1 MTEKGAHGMLECV
14 LIDLNVN
21 ENTSVNEL
29 IENHMPFI
37 IKSISDVTGRYVS
50 CENDEELSVGL
61 LGFHEAIERYD
72 NEKGHFLSFAKL
84 VIGSRIKNY
93 LKSEN
98 KHQHSS
104 LEELLDKGVEIKDEY
119 LEQKEDNSILVEE
132 ITRLKTEISSFGFTL
147 EDLVNEAPK
156 QQATR
161 KNAISLSEEISKDE
175 EFTSFMYVKKRLPI
189 KRIVLK
195 FSVTEKV
202 IKRSKRFIISV
213 VIIIDKN
220 FSILKNW
227 IRK

>member
-1 MTEKGAHGMLECV
+1 MLECV
-14 LIDLNVN
+14 LKDLNVD
-21 ENTSVNEL
+21 ENTNVNEL
-29 IENHMPFI
+29 IKNHMPFI

-72 NEKGHFLSFAKL
+72 NEKGHFLSYAKL
-84 VIGSRIKNY
+84 VISSRIKNY
-93 LKSEN
+93 LKGEN

-104 LEELLDKGVEIKDEY
+104 FEELVDKGLEIKDEY
-119 LEQKEDNSILVEE
+119 LEEKEDNSILVEE
-132 ITRLKTEISSFGFTL
+132 INKLKNEISSFGFTL

-161 KNAISLSEEISKDE
+161 KNAINLSEEISKDE
-175 EFTSFMYVKKRLPI
+175 EFTSFMYLKKRLPI

-202 IKRSKRFIISV
+202 IKRSKKFIISV

-220 FSILKNW
+220 LGALKRW

>member
-1 MTEKGAHGMLECV
+1 MLECV

-21 ENTSVNEL
+21 KNTNVNEL
-29 IENHMPFI
+29 IEKHMPFI
-37 IKSISDVTGRYVS
+37 IKSISEVTGRYVS

-93 LKSEN
+93 LKGEN

-104 LEELLDKGVEIKDEY
+104 LEELLDKGLEIKDEY
-119 LEQKEDNSILVEE
+119 LEQKEDNSVLVDQ
-132 ITRLKTEISSFGFTL
+132 INMLKEEISSFGFTL
-147 EDLVNEAPK
+147 EELAEEAPK

-161 KNAISLSEEISKDE
+161 KNAISLSEEISKEE

-202 IKRSKRFIISV
+202 VKRSKKFIISV

-220 FSILKNW
+220 LSGLKNW

>member
-1 MTEKGAHGMLECV
+1 MLECV
-14 LIDLNVN
+14 LIDLDVN
-21 ENTSVNEL
+21 KNTNVNEL
-29 IENHMPFI
+29 IEKHMPFI

-93 LKSEN
+93 LKGEN
-98 KHQHSS
+98 RHHHSS
-104 LEELLDKGVEIKDEY
+104 LEDLLDKGLEIKDEY
-119 LEQKEDNSILVEE
+119 LEQKEDNGVLLEQIN
-132 ITRLKTEISSFGFTL
+132 RLKEEISSFGFTL
-147 EDLVNEAPK
+147 EELADEAPK

-161 KNAISLSEEISKDE
+161 KNAISLSEEISKEE

-189 KRIVLK
+189 KRIVIK

-202 IKRSKRFIISV
+202 VKRSKKFIISV

-220 FSILKNW
+220 LSGLKDW

>member
-1 MTEKGAHGMLECV
+1 MLECV
-14 LIDLNVN
+14 LIDLNVDK
-21 ENTSVNEL
+21 NTNINEL
-29 IENHMPFI
+29 IKNHMPFI

-50 CENDEELSVGL
+50 CENDEELSIAL

-84 VIGSRIKNY
+84 VIASRIKNY
-93 LKSEN
+93 LKGEN

-104 LEELLDKGVEIKDEY
+104 FEELVDKGLEIKDEY
-119 LEQKEDNSILVEE
+119 IEQEQDNSILVDE
-132 ITRLKTEISSFGFTL
+132 INRLKSEISSFGFTL

-161 KNAISLSEEISKDE
+161 KNAILLSEEISKEE
-175 EFTSFMYVKKRLPI
+175 EFISFMYLKKRLPI

-195 FSVTEKV
+195 YSVTEKV
-202 IKRSKRFIISV
+202 IKRSKKFIISV

-220 FSILKNW
+220 LSALKNW

>member
-1 MTEKGAHGMLECV
+1 MLESV
-14 LIDLNVN
+14 LIDLNIKSN
-21 ENTSVNEL
+21 NTDVNEL
-29 IENHMPFI
+29 IEKHMPFI

-72 NEKGHFLSFAKL
+72 NEKGHFLSYAKL

-98 KHQHSS
+98 KHHHSS
-104 LEELLDKGVEIKDEY
+104 LDELLDKGLEIKDEY
-119 LEQKEDNSILVEE
+119 LEEEEDNGVLLEQINK
-132 ITRLKTEISSFGFTL
+132 LKNEISSFGFSL
-147 EDLVNEAPK
+147 EDLADEAPK

-161 KNAISLSEEISKDE
+161 NNAISLSEEISKEE

-189 KRIVLK
+189 KRIVLR
-195 FSVTEKV
+195 FAVTEKV
-202 IKRSKRFIISV
+202 IKRSKKFIISV
-213 VIIIDKN
+213 VIIFDKN
-220 FSILKNW
+220 LSALKNW

>member
-1 MTEKGAHGMLECV
+1 MLECV
-14 LIDLNVN
+14 LIDLNVTK
-21 ENTSVNEL
+21 NTNVNEI

-93 LKSEN
+93 LKGEN
-98 KHQHSS
+98 KHNNSS
-104 LEELLDKGVEIKDEY
+104 LEELLDKGLEIKDEY

-132 ITRLKTEISSFGFTL
+132 ITRLKTEISFFGFTL
-147 EDLVNEAPK
+147 EDLVDEAPK

-161 KNAISLSEEISKDE
+161 KNAITLSEEISKDE
-175 EFTSFMYVKKRLPI
+175 EFTSFMYMKKRLPI

-202 IKRSKRFIISV
+202 IKRSKKFIISV

-220 FSILKNW
+220 LSALKNW

>member
-1 MTEKGAHGMLECV
+1 M
-14 LIDLNVN
+14 DLNIN
-21 ENTSVNEL
+21 ENTDVNEL
-29 IENHMPFI
+29 IEKHMPFI

-72 NEKGHFLSFAKL
+72 NEKGHFLSYAKL

-104 LEELLDKGVEIKDEY
+104 LEELLDKGLEIKDEY
-119 LEQKEDNSILVEE
+119 LEEKDDNGILLEE
-132 ITRLKTEISSFGFTL
+132 INKLKNEISSFGFTL
-147 EDLVNEAPK
+147 EDLANEAPK

-161 KNAISLSEEISKDE
+161 MNAISLSEKISNE
-175 EFTSFMYVKKRLPI
+175 EELTSFMYLKRRLPI
-189 KRIVLK
+189 KRIVLQ

-202 IKRSKRFIISV
+202 IKRSKKFIISV
-213 VIIIDKN
+213 VIIFDKN
-220 FSILKNW
+220 LRALRNW

>member
-1 MTEKGAHGMLECV
+1 MLECV
-14 LIDLNVN
+14 LIDLNVTK
-21 ENTSVNEL
+21 NTSVNEL

-61 LGFHEAIERYD
+61 LGFHEAIGRYD

-93 LKSEN
+93 LKGEN
-98 KHQHSS
+98 KHNNSS
-104 LEELLDKGVEIKDEY
+104 LEELLDKGLEIKDEY

-132 ITRLKTEISSFGFTL
+132 ITRLKTEISFFGFTL
-147 EDLVNEAPK
+147 EDLVDEAPK

-202 IKRSKRFIISV
+202 IKRSKKFIISV

-220 FSILKNW
+220 LSALKNW

>member
-1 MTEKGAHGMLECV
+1 MLECV
-14 LIDLNVN
+14 LVDLNVDK
-21 ENTSVNEL
+21 NTDVNEL
-29 IENHMPFI
+29 IEKHMPFI

-93 LKSEN
+93 LKGEN
-98 KHQHSS
+98 RHQHSS
-104 LEELLDKGVEIKDEY
+104 LDELVDKGLDIKDEY
-119 LEQKEDNSILVEE
+119 FEPKEDNSILIDE
-132 ITRLKTEISSFGFTL
+132 INKLKNEISSFGFTF
-147 EDLVNEAPK
+147 EDLVSEAPK

-161 KNAISLSEEISKDE
+161 KNAIILSEEISREE
-175 EFTSFMYVKKRLPI
+175 EFISFMYLKRRLPI

-202 IKRSKRFIISV
+202 VKRSKKFIISV
-213 VIIIDKN
+213 VIIIDKRLN
-220 FSILKNW
+220 ALRNW

>member
-1 MTEKGAHGMLECV
+1 MLECV
-14 LIDLNVN
+14 LIDLDVN
-21 ENTSVNEL
+21 KSTNFNEL

-93 LKSEN
+93 LKGEN

-104 LEELLDKGVEIKDEY
+104 LEELVDKGLQIKDEY

-132 ITRLKTEISSFGFTL
+132 INKLKTEINSFGFTL
-147 EDLVNEAPK
+147 EDLADEAPK

-161 KNAISLSEEISKDE
+161 KNAIRLSEEISKDE
-175 EFTSFMYVKKRLPI
+175 EFTSFMYLKRRLPI

-202 IKRSKRFIISV
+202 VKGSKKFIISV

-220 FSILKNW
+220 LSILKNW
-227 IRK
+227 IKK

>member
-1 MTEKGAHGMLECV
+1 MLECV
-14 LIDLNVN
+14 LMDLNIN
-21 ENTSVNEL
+21 ENTDVNEL
-29 IENHMPFI
+29 IEKHMPFI

-72 NEKGHFLSFAKL
+72 NEKGHFLSYAKL

-98 KHQHSS
+98 KHNHSS
-104 LEELLDKGVEIKDEY
+104 LEDLLDKGLEIKDEY
-119 LEQKEDNSILVEE
+119 VEEKEDNGILLEE
-132 ITRLKTEISSFGFTL
+132 INKLKNEISSFGFTL
-147 EDLVNEAPK
+147 EDLANEAPK

-161 KNAISLSEEISKDE
+161 RNAISLSEEISKEE
-175 EFTSFMYVKKRLPI
+175 EFTSFMYLKRRLPI
-189 KRIVLK
+189 KRIVLQ

-202 IKRSKRFIISV
+202 IKRSKKFIISV
-213 VIIIDKN
+213 VIIFDKN
-220 FSILKNW
+220 LSALRNW

>member
-1 MTEKGAHGMLECV
+1 MLECV
-14 LIDLNVN
+14 LMDLKIN
-21 ENTSVNEL
+21 ENTDINEL
-29 IENHMPFI
+29 IEKHMPFI

-72 NEKGHFLSFAKL
+72 NEKGHFLSYAKL

-104 LEELLDKGVEIKDEY
+104 LEDLLEKGLEIKDEY
-119 LEQKEDNSILVEE
+119 VEEKEDNGILLEE
-132 ITRLKTEISSFGFTL
+132 INKLKNEISSFGFTL
-147 EDLVNEAPK
+147 EDLANEAPK

-161 KNAISLSEEISKDE
+161 MNAISLSEKISKE
-175 EFTSFMYVKKRLPI
+175 EELTSFMYLKRRLPI
-189 KRIVLK
+189 KRIVLQ

-202 IKRSKRFIISV
+202 IKRSKKFIISV
-213 VIIIDKN
+213 VIIFDKN
-220 FSILKNW
+220 LRALRNW

>member
-1 MTEKGAHGMLECV
+1 MLECV
-14 LIDLNVN
+14 LIDLNVDK
-21 ENTSVNEL
+21 NTNINEL

-72 NEKGHFLSFAKL
+72 NEKGHFMSFAKL
-84 VIGSRIKNY
+84 VISSRIKNY
-93 LKSEN
+93 LKGEN

-104 LEELLDKGVEIKDEY
+104 FEELVDKGLEIKDEY
-119 LEQKEDNSILVEE
+119 LEQKEDNSLLIEE
-132 ITRLKTEISSFGFTL
+132 INRLKSEISSFGFTL

-161 KNAISLSEEISKDE
+161 KNAIILSEEICKEE
-175 EFTSFMYVKKRLPI
+175 EFLSFMYLKKRLPI

-202 IKRSKRFIISV
+202 IKRSKKFIISV

-220 FSILKNW
+220 LSALKNW

>member
-1 MTEKGAHGMLECV
+1 MLECV

-21 ENTSVNEL
+21 ENTNVNQL
-29 IENHMPFI
+29 IEKHMPFI

-72 NEKGHFLSFAKL
+72 NEKGHFFSFAKL

-93 LKSEN
+93 LKGEN

-104 LEELLDKGVEIKDEY
+104 LEELLDKGLEIKDEY
-119 LEQKEDNSILVEE
+119 LEQKEDNSLLVDQ
-132 ITRLKTEISSFGFTL
+132 INRLKVEISSFGFTL
-147 EDLVNEAPK
+147 EDLAEEAPK

-161 KNAISLSEEISKDE
+161 KNAISLSEEISKEE
-175 EFTSFMYVKKRLPI
+175 EFTSFMYEKKRLPI
-189 KRIVLK
+189 KRIVLR
-195 FSVTEKV
+195 FTVTEKV
-202 IKRSKRFIISV
+202 IKRSKKFIISV

-220 FSILKNW
+220 LSGLKNW

>member
-1 MTEKGAHGMLECV
+1 MLQCV

-29 IENHMPFI
+29 IEKHMPFI

-104 LEELLDKGVEIKDEY
+104 LEELLDKGLEIKDEY
-119 LEQKEDNSILVEE
+119 LEQKEDNSIVIEE
-132 ITRLKTEISSFGFTL
+132 ITRLKSEISSFGFTL
-147 EDLVNEAPK
+147 EDLANEAPK

-161 KNAISLSEEISKDE
+161 KNAISLSEEISKEE

-202 IKRSKRFIISV
+202 IKRSKKFIISV

-220 FSILKNW
+220 FSVLKNW

>member
-1 MTEKGAHGMLECV
+1 
-14 LIDLNVN
+14 
-21 ENTSVNEL
+21 
-29 IENHMPFI
+29 MPFI
-37 IKSISDVTGRYVS
+37 IKSISEVTGRYVS

-72 NEKGHFLSFAKL
+72 NEKGHFLSYAKL

-104 LEELLDKGVEIKDEY
+104 LDDLLDKGVDIKDEY
-119 LEQKEDNSILVEE
+119 FEPKEDNSLLLEQINK
-132 ITRLKTEISSFGFTL
+132 LKTEIGSFGFTF

-161 KNAISLSEEISKDE
+161 KNAIMLAEQISVEE
-175 EFTSFMYVKKRLPI
+175 EFTSFMYLKKRLPI
-189 KRIVLK
+189 TRIVAK

-202 IKRSKRFIISV
+202 IKRSKKFIISV

-220 FSILKNW
+220 LNALKNW

>member
-1 MTEKGAHGMLECV
+1 MLECV

-21 ENTSVNEL
+21 ENTTVNEL
-29 IENHMPFI
+29 IDNHMPYI
-37 IKSISDVTGRYVS
+37 IKCISDVTGRYVS
-50 CENDEELSVGL
+50 CENDEELSIGL

-72 NEKGHFLSFAKL
+72 NEKGHFLSYAKL

-104 LEELLDKGVEIKDEY
+104 LDELIDKGIDIKDEY
-119 LEQKEDNSILVEE
+119 FEPKEDSGVLLEE
-132 ITRLKTEISSFGFTL
+132 INKLKNEISSFGFTL

-161 KNAISLSEEISKDE
+161 KNAISLSEEISNDG
-175 EFTSFMYVKKRLPI
+175 EFTSFMYIKKRLPI

-202 IKRSKRFIISV
+202 IKRSKKFIISV

-220 FSILKNW
+220 LSALKNW

>member
-1 MTEKGAHGMLECV
+1 MLECV

-21 ENTSVNEL
+21 ENTTVNGL

-72 NEKGHFLSFAKL
+72 NEKGHFLSYAKL

-104 LEELLDKGVEIKDEY
+104 LEELLDKGIDIKDEY
-119 LEQKEDNSILVEE
+119 FEPEEDNSILLEE
-132 ITRLKTEISSFGFTL
+132 INKLKNEISSFGFTL

-161 KNAISLSEEISKDE
+161 KNAISLSEEISNDE
-175 EFTSFMYVKKRLPI
+175 EFTSFMYLKKRLPI

-202 IKRSKRFIISV
+202 IKRSKKFIISV

-220 FSILKNW
+220 LSALRNW

>member
-14 LIDLNVN
+14 LIDLHVN

-132 ITRLKTEISSFGFTL
+132 ITRLKTEISFL
-147 EDLVNEAPK
+147 L
-156 QQATR
+156 
-161 KNAISLSEEISKDE
+161 
-175 EFTSFMYVKKRLPI
+175 
-189 KRIVLK
+189 
-195 FSVTEKV
+195 
-202 IKRSKRFIISV
+202 
-213 VIIIDKN
+213 
-220 FSILKNW
+220 
-227 IRK
+227 

>member
-1 MTEKGAHGMLECV
+1 MLESV
-14 LIDLNVN
+14 LIDLNIN
-21 ENTSVNEL
+21 NNNTDVNEL
-29 IENHMPFI
+29 IEKHMPFI

-72 NEKGHFLSFAKL
+72 NEKGHFLSYAKL

-104 LEELLDKGVEIKDEY
+104 LDELLDKGLEIKDEY
-119 LEQKEDNSILVEE
+119 LEEEEDNGVLLEQINK
-132 ITRLKTEISSFGFTL
+132 LKNEISSFGFSL
-147 EDLVNEAPK
+147 EDLADEAPK

-161 KNAISLSEEISKDE
+161 NNAISLSAEISKE
-175 EFTSFMYVKKRLPI
+175 EELTSFMYVKKRLPI
-189 KRIVLK
+189 KRIVLR
-195 FSVTEKV
+195 FAVTEKV
-202 IKRSKRFIISV
+202 IKRSKKFIISV
-213 VIIIDKN
+213 VIIFDKN
-220 FSILKNW
+220 LSALKNW

>member
-1 MTEKGAHGMLECV
+1 MLECV
-14 LIDLNVN
+14 LMDLNIN
-21 ENTSVNEL
+21 ENTDVNEL
-29 IENHMPFI
+29 IEKHMPFI

-72 NEKGHFLSFAKL
+72 NEKGHFLSYAKL

-104 LEELLDKGVEIKDEY
+104 LEELLDKGLEIKDEY
-119 LEQKEDNSILVEE
+119 LEEKDDNGILLEE
-132 ITRLKTEISSFGFTL
+132 INKLKNEISSFGFTL
-147 EDLVNEAPK
+147 EDLANEAPK

-161 KNAISLSEEISKDE
+161 INAISLSEKISKE
-175 EFTSFMYVKKRLPI
+175 EELTSFMYLKRRLPI
-189 KRIVLK
+189 KRIVLQ

-202 IKRSKRFIISV
+202 IKRSKKFIISV
-213 VIIIDKN
+213 VIIFDKN
-220 FSILKNW
+220 LRALRNW

>member
-220 FSILKNW
+220 FSILKDW

>member
-1 MTEKGAHGMLECV
+1 MLECV
-14 LIDLNVN
+14 LMDLNIN
-21 ENTSVNEL
+21 ENTDVNEL
-29 IENHMPFI
+29 IEKHMPFI

-72 NEKGHFLSFAKL
+72 NEKGHFLSYAKL

-104 LEELLDKGVEIKDEY
+104 LEELLDKGLEIKDEY
-119 LEQKEDNSILVEE
+119 VEEKEDNGILLEE
-132 ITRLKTEISSFGFTL
+132 INKLKNEISSFGFTL
-147 EDLVNEAPK
+147 EDLANEAPK

-161 KNAISLSEEISKDE
+161 RNAISLSEEISKE
-175 EFTSFMYVKKRLPI
+175 EELTSFMYLKRRLPI
-189 KRIVLK
+189 KRIVLQ

-202 IKRSKRFIISV
+202 IKRSKKFIISV
-213 VIIIDKN
+213 VIIFDKN
-220 FSILKNW
+220 LSALRNW

>member
-1 MTEKGAHGMLECV
+1 MLECV
-14 LIDLNVN
+14 LIDLNV
-21 ENTSVNEL
+21 EKNTTVNEL
-29 IENHMPFI
+29 IKNHMPFI
-37 IKSISDVTGRYVS
+37 IKCISDVTGRYVS
-50 CENDEELSVGL
+50 CENDEELSIGL

-72 NEKGHFLSFAKL
+72 NEKGHFLSYAKL

-98 KHQHSS
+98 KHLHSS
-104 LEELLDKGVEIKDEY
+104 LDELIDKGIDIKDEY
-119 LEQKEDNSILVEE
+119 FEPKEDNGVLLEE
-132 ITRLKTEISSFGFTL
+132 INKLKNEISSFGFTL
-147 EDLVNEAPK
+147 EDLVNEVPK

-175 EFTSFMYVKKRLPI
+175 EFTSFMYLKKRLPI

-202 IKRSKRFIISV
+202 IKRSKKFIISV

-220 FSILKNW
+220 LSALKNW

>member
-1 MTEKGAHGMLECV
+1 MLECV
-14 LIDLNVN
+14 LIDLNVDK
-21 ENTSVNEL
+21 NTSINEL

-93 LKSEN
+93 LKGEN
-98 KHQHSS
+98 KHNHSS
-104 LEELLDKGVEIKDEY
+104 LDELVDKGLDFRDEY
-119 LEQKEDNSILVEE
+119 FEPKEDNSMLLEE
-132 ITRLKTEISSFGFTL
+132 ITTLKNEISSFGFTL

-161 KNAISLSEEISKDE
+161 KNAINLSEEISKDE
-175 EFTSFMYVKKRLPI
+175 EFLSFMYLKKRLPI

-202 IKRSKRFIISV
+202 IKRSKKFIISV

-220 FSILKNW
+220 LSALKNW

>member
-1 MTEKGAHGMLECV
+1 MLECV

-29 IENHMPFI
+29 IDKHIPFI
-37 IKSISDVTGRYVS
+37 IKSISDATGRYVS

-93 LKSEN
+93 LKGEN

-104 LEELLDKGVEIKDEY
+104 LEELLDKGLEIKDEY

-132 ITRLKTEISSFGFTL
+132 INMLKAEISSFGFTL
-147 EDLVNEAPK
+147 EDLANEAPK

-161 KNAISLSEEISKDE
+161 INAISLSEEISKDE

-202 IKRSKRFIISV
+202 IKRSKKFIISV

-220 FSILKNW
+220 LSGLKNW

>member
-1 MTEKGAHGMLECV
+1 MLQCV

-21 ENTSVNEL
+21 ESTSVNEL
-29 IENHMPFI
+29 IEKHMPFI

-104 LEELLDKGVEIKDEY
+104 LEELLDKGLEIKDEY
-119 LEQKEDNSILVEE
+119 LEQKEDNSIVIEE
-132 ITRLKTEISSFGFTL
+132 ITRLKSEISSFGFTL
-147 EDLVNEAPK
+147 EDLANEAPK

-161 KNAISLSEEISKDE
+161 KNAISLSEEISKEE

-202 IKRSKRFIISV
+202 IKRSKKFIISV

-220 FSILKNW
+220 FSVLKNW

>member
-1 MTEKGAHGMLECV
+1 MLQCV

-21 ENTSVNEL
+21 ESTSVNEL
-29 IENHMPFI
+29 IEKHMPFI

-104 LEELLDKGVEIKDEY
+104 LEELLDKGLEIKDEY
-119 LEQKEDNSILVEE
+119 LEQKEDNSIVIEE
-132 ITRLKTEISSFGFTL
+132 ITRLKSEISSFGFTL
-147 EDLVNEAPK
+147 EDLANEAPK

-161 KNAISLSEEISKDE
+161 KNAISLSEEISKEE

-202 IKRSKRFIISV
+202 IKRSKKFIISV

-220 FSILKNW
+220 LSALKNW

>member
-1 MTEKGAHGMLECV
+1 MLECV
-14 LIDLNVN
+14 LMDLNIN
-21 ENTSVNEL
+21 ENTDVNEL
-29 IENHMPFI
+29 IEKHMPFI

-72 NEKGHFLSFAKL
+72 NEKGHFLSYAKL

-104 LEELLDKGVEIKDEY
+104 LEELLDKGLEIKDEY
-119 LEQKEDNSILVEE
+119 LEEKEDNGILLEE
-132 ITRLKTEISSFGFTL
+132 INKLKNEISSFGFTL
-147 EDLVNEAPK
+147 EDLANEAPK

-161 KNAISLSEEISKDE
+161 INAISLSEKISKE
-175 EFTSFMYVKKRLPI
+175 EELTSFMYLKRRLPI
-189 KRIVLK
+189 KRIVLQ

-202 IKRSKRFIISV
+202 IKRSKKFIISV
-213 VIIIDKN
+213 VIIFDKN
-220 FSILKNW
+220 LSALRNW